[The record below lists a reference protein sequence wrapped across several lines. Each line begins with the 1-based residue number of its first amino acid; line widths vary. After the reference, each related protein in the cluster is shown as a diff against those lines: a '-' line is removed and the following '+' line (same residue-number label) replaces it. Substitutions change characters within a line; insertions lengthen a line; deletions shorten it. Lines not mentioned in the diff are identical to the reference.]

1 MLKKKLVKENI
12 ALFER
17 LNKANEKI
25 SEQGKTIKEL
35 DEKISELKILLEEEK
50 NKVQVIEIK
59 EEAEISTAEET
70 KEEIK
75 SVNDVEY
82 GSSIIGKIVVAATEN
97 SNKLSAESQTSESKE
112 QINLILGKTEVAKSE
127 ILAVVLSN
135 KSLDEKIADMDKIKE
150 DTVEYFE
157 GIMQQYQ

>member
-97 SNKLSAESQTSESKE
+97 SNKLSAESQTPESKE

>member
-1 MLKKKLVKENI
+1 MLKKKLVNENL

-97 SNKLSAESQTSESKE
+97 SNKLSAESQTPESKE

>member
-1 MLKKKLVKENI
+1 MLKKKLVNENL

-35 DEKISELKILLEEEK
+35 EEKISELKILLEEEK

-82 GSSIIGKIVVAATEN
+82 GSAIIGKIVVAATEN
-97 SNKLSAESQTSESKE
+97 SNKLSAESQTPESKE

-135 KSLDEKIADMDKIKE
+135 KSLDEKIADMDKIRE